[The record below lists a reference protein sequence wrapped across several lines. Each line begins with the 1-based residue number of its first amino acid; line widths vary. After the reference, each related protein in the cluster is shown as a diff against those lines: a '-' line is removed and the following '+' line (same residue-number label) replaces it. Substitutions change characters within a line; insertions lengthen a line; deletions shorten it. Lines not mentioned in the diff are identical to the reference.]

1 MPAHKTF
8 NSPDRTRPYPKTLTR
23 GFRFPRQPDMRP
35 TLTFRRQAAALL
47 LLLPVLALP
56 HAPTPA
62 DAQRRREDPT
72 RPAPE
77 AGRAAAVAVR
87 PRLVLLIA
95 VDQFR
100 YDYLERFGD
109 LFGEGGIRRLLRA
122 GASWAECNYD
132 HVPTETA
139 PGHATMLTGAWPS
152 ETGIVANLWYD
163 RAEGKTVGN
172 VDDPSVR
179 PLGGGEKETPSSPRN
194 LLASTLG
201 DELKAASV
209 GRSRVV
215 GVSSKNR
222 AAILPA
228 GRTADAAYWYSTQTG
243 QFVSSTYYFDR
254 LPDWV
259 ARFNAARP
267 ADKFF
272 GARWERLLPAPEY
285 ERRAGPDDAPWE
297 KGADDR
303 PSVFPH
309 VVDGGL
315 KEPGPAFYGALDYS
329 PYSNDLV
336 LSFAEAALANERLGE
351 DADTDVLTV
360 SFSANDI
367 VGHRYGPYS
376 QEVMDITLRVDRQI
390 ARLLDAVDARV
401 GLSNAVVVFTADH
414 GVAPSP
420 EHALAMR
427 LPGGRVRVSD
437 VVAAVK
443 SRLRARYG
451 KPGERD
457 TTADYVQT
465 FSNGQVY
472 FNRAALE
479 RDGVGAEEA
488 ERVAGEAALSVPGVA
503 RYFTRTQLVA
513 GAVSPADALAR
524 RVLHGYNPRRSG
536 DVVVIQE
543 SYKYLADYAA
553 IATHGSP
560 YSYDTHVPL
569 VIMGGGVAPGRYLQ
583 AATPADIAPTLARLL
598 NVQAPGNSVGR
609 VLAEALK

>member
-1 MPAHKTF
+1 LRFHRPPAHETD
-8 NSPDRTRPYPKTLTR
+8 PDPPQN
-23 GFRFPRQPDMRP
+23 G
-35 TLTFRRQAAALL
+35 
-47 LLLPVLALP
+47 
-56 HAPTPA
+56 
-62 DAQRRREDPT
+62 
-72 RPAPE
+72 
-77 AGRAAAVAVR
+77 GRAAATTTTARAAARPDGDGRRAAAARTATGSRPAPR

-109 LFGEGGIRRLLRA
+109 LFGAGGLRRLLGG

-152 ETGIVANLWYD
+152 ETGIVANVWFD
-163 RAEGKTVGN
+163 RAEGRSVGN
-172 VDDPSVR
+172 VDDAAVR
-179 PLGGGEKETPSSPRN
+179 ALGGGDKETPASPRR

-201 DELKAASV
+201 DELKMSTA
-209 GRSRVV
+209 GRARVV

-228 GRTADAAYWYSTQTG
+228 GRMADAAYWYSTQTG
-243 QFVSSTYYFDR
+243 QFVSSTYYFER

-259 ARFNAARP
+259 AHFNASHP

-272 GARWERLLPAPEY
+272 GARWGRLLPAAEY

-297 KGADDR
+297 KGSDNR
-303 PSVFPH
+303 SYVFPH

-315 KEPGPAFYGALDYS
+315 KEPGPDFYAALDYS

-336 LSFAEAALANERLGE
+336 RTFAEAALENEHLGE

-376 QEVMDITLRVDRQI
+376 QEVMDITLRVDREI
-390 ARLLDAVDARV
+390 EKLLIAVDMRV
-401 GLSNAVVVFTADH
+401 GLANTVVVFTADH

-420 EHALAMR
+420 EHAVAMH
-427 LPGGRVRVSD
+427 LPGGRVRAAD
-437 VVAAVK
+437 VLAAV
-443 SRLRARYG
+443 RERIRARYG
-451 KPGERD
+451 KPGARD

-465 FSNGQVY
+465 FVNGQVY

-479 RDGVGAEEA
+479 RDGVRAEEI
-488 ERVAGEAALSVPGVA
+488 ERVAGEAAMTVPGIS

-513 GAVSPADALAR
+513 GAASPSDAVAR

-543 SYKYLADYAA
+543 AFKYLSDYVAV
-553 IATHGSP
+553 ATHGAP

-569 VIMGGGVAPGRYLQ
+569 VIMGRGVARGRYLQ
-583 AATPADIAPTLARLL
+583 PSTPADIAPTLARLL
-598 NVQAPGNSVGR
+598 DVQAPSNATGR
-609 VLAEALK
+609 VLTEALK